1 MTDTC
6 AQCGGKIPPRPDP
19 RGRRA
24 KYCSDAC
31 RAAASRER
39 ARQRHAQE
47 VEAARLQATLD
58 LKTPQETLAEI
69 VQELEATTR
78 IIRDRGDVPASLRP
92 LVNAASALV
101 VMSRDVVESVE
112 GYAANRRVVSVV
124 VVEVEPAGQRQ
135 ASFGL

>member
-1 MTDTC
+1 MEDRVSC
-6 AQCGGKIPPRPDP
+6 AYCGGLIPPRPDP

-47 VEAARLQATLD
+47 VEAARLQAALD

-69 VQELEATTR
+69 VQELQATTR

-92 LVNAASALV
+92 LVNVASALV
-101 VMSRDVVESVE
+101 N
-112 GYAANRRVVSVV
+112 AAQQGAAPASSSNRKTRRAVK
-124 VVEVEPAGQRQ
+124 R
-135 ASFGL
+135 SFAKKTN

>member
-1 MTDTC
+1 MEDRISC
-6 AQCGGKIPPRPDP
+6 AYCGGLIPPRPDP

-39 ARQRHAQE
+39 ANKRHAPE
-47 VEAARLQATLD
+47 VEAARLQAALD
-58 LKTPQETLAEI
+58 LKTPQETLAEV

-101 VMSRDVVESVE
+101 N
-112 GYAANRRVVSVV
+112 AAHQGTAPASSFNRKTRR
-124 VVEVEPAGQRQ
+124 AAKR
-135 ASFGL
+135 SFAN

>member
-1 MTDTC
+1 MTDMC
-6 AQCGGKIPPRPDP
+6 AQCGGEIPPRPDP

-47 VEAARLQATLD
+47 VEAARLQAALD

-78 IIRDRGDVPASLRP
+78 IIRDRGEVPASLRP
-92 LVNAASALV
+92 LVNAAFALV
-101 VMSRDVVESVE
+101 N
-112 GYAANRRVVSVV
+112 AAQQGAAPASSSNRKTRRAVK
-124 VVEVEPAGQRQ
+124 R
-135 ASFGL
+135 SFAKKTN

>member
-47 VEAARLQATLD
+47 IEAARLQAELD
-58 LKTPQETLAEI
+58 LKTPQETLAEV

-78 IIRDRGDVPASLRP
+78 IIRDRGDVPTSLRP

-101 VMSRDVVESVE
+101 NAAQQGTAPASVT
-112 GYAANRRVVSVV
+112 NRKTRRAVK
-124 VVEVEPAGQRQ
+124 R
-135 ASFGL
+135 SFAPKTR

>member
-1 MTDTC
+1 MTDMC
-6 AQCGGKIPPRPDP
+6 AQCGGEIPPRPDP

-101 VMSRDVVESVE
+101 N
-112 GYAANRRVVSVV
+112 AAQQGTAPASSSNRKTRRAVK
-124 VVEVEPAGQRQ
+124 R
-135 ASFGL
+135 SFAPKTR

>member
-58 LKTPQETLAEI
+58 LRTPQETLAEI

-92 LVNAASALV
+92 LVNAASALAN
-101 VMSRDVVESVE
+101 
-112 GYAANRRVVSVV
+112 AAQQGAAPASSSNRKTRRAVK
-124 VVEVEPAGQRQ
+124 R
-135 ASFGL
+135 SFAPKTR

>member
-1 MTDTC
+1 MTDMC
-6 AQCGGKIPPRPDP
+6 AQCGGEIPPRPDP

-58 LKTPQETLAEI
+58 LRTPQETLAEI

-92 LVNAASALV
+92 LVNAASALAN
-101 VMSRDVVESVE
+101 
-112 GYAANRRVVSVV
+112 AAQQGAAPASSSNRKTRRAVK
-124 VVEVEPAGQRQ
+124 R
-135 ASFGL
+135 SFAPKTR

>member
-1 MTDTC
+1 MEDRVSC
-6 AQCGGKIPPRPDP
+6 AYCGGLIPPRPDP

-47 VEAARLQATLD
+47 VEAARLQAALD

-69 VQELEATTR
+69 VQELQATTR

-92 LVNAASALV
+92 LVNVASELVNAAQQTTV
-101 VMSRDVVESVE
+101 PVPMT
-112 GYAANRRVVSVV
+112 NRKTRRAVKRSFVKK
-124 VVEVEPAGQRQ
+124 
-135 ASFGL
+135 AS

>member
-47 VEAARLQATLD
+47 IEAARLQAELD
-58 LKTPQETLAEI
+58 LKTPQETLAEV

-78 IIRDRGDVPASLRP
+78 IIRDRGDVPTSLRP

-101 VMSRDVVESVE
+101 NAAQQGPAPASVT
-112 GYAANRRVVSVV
+112 NRKTRRAVK
-124 VVEVEPAGQRQ
+124 R
-135 ASFGL
+135 SFAPKTR

>member
-1 MTDTC
+1 MTDMC

-47 VEAARLQATLD
+47 VEAARLQAELD
-58 LKTPQETLAEI
+58 LKTPQETLAEV

-78 IIRDRGDVPASLRP
+78 IIQERGEVPASLRP
-92 LVNAASALV
+92 IVEAAFDLIHASQNPV
-101 VMSRDVVESVE
+101 TVSSTP
-112 GYAANRRVVSVV
+112 RRKTRRAV
-124 VVEVEPAGQRQ
+124 RR
-135 ASFGL
+135 SFL

>member
-1 MTDTC
+1 MTDMC

-47 VEAARLQATLD
+47 VEAARLQAELD
-58 LKTPQETLAEI
+58 LKTPQETLAEV
-69 VQELEATTR
+69 VQELQATTR

-92 LVNAASALV
+92 LVNAASELV
-101 VMSRDVVESVE
+101 NAAQPVEESKSFP
-112 GYAANRRVVSVV
+112 NRRVRRAVKRKFAIS
-124 VVEVEPAGQRQ
+124 G
-135 ASFGL
+135 

>member
-1 MTDTC
+1 
-6 AQCGGKIPPRPDP
+6 
-19 RGRRA
+19 RA

-47 VEAARLQATLD
+47 VEAARLQAALD

-101 VMSRDVVESVE
+101 N
-112 GYAANRRVVSVV
+112 AAQQGAAPASSSNRKTRRAVK
-124 VVEVEPAGQRQ
+124 R
-135 ASFGL
+135 SFAPKTR

>member
-1 MTDTC
+1 MTDMC
-6 AQCGGKIPPRPDP
+6 AQCGGEIPPRPDP

-101 VMSRDVVESVE
+101 N
-112 GYAANRRVVSVV
+112 AAQQGAAPASSSNRKTRRAVK
-124 VVEVEPAGQRQ
+124 R
-135 ASFGL
+135 SFAPKTR

>member
-1 MTDTC
+1 MTDMC
-6 AQCGGKIPPRPDP
+6 AQCGGEIPPRPDP
-19 RGRRA
+19 RGRSA

-58 LKTPQETLAEI
+58 LRTPQETLAEI

-92 LVNAASALV
+92 LVNAASALAN
-101 VMSRDVVESVE
+101 
-112 GYAANRRVVSVV
+112 AAQQGAAPASSSNRKTRRAVK
-124 VVEVEPAGQRQ
+124 R
-135 ASFGL
+135 SFAPKTR